1 MIAVIGAASPAGA
14 AFCRAL
20 KQQGRPFVPVVRNA
34 AHWIFTSITTEA
46 VFADLEDAPL
56 LAQRLAGAEIVVHC
70 GPARFVPAVLAAA
83 PGGARL
89 LLLGCVKN
97 DASAEAFRASGRAG
111 TMLRTSAIY
120 GTGGLEDAVQ
130 RLAAALGKNPLVS
143 LPEGVAQPIHLAD
156 LSACLLAVLDSLGD
170 TPEVID
176 VAGPAALPMAEFLAA
191 VARTAGAPAPRTEP
205 VLLDRMPFR
214 PKLAA
219 TEIEPLAQPAAID
232 IAPMQARFGLTPRP
246 FAA

>member
-14 AFCRAL
+14 ALCRAI
-20 KQQGRPFVPVVRNA
+20 KQQGRPFVPVVRHA

-46 VFADLEDAPL
+46 VFADIEDSLVLARRLE
-56 LAQRLAGAEIVVHC
+56 GAEIVVHC

-83 PGGARL
+83 PEGARF
-89 LLLGCVKN
+89 LLLGCVK
-97 DASAEAFRASGRAG
+97 DGTSAEAFRASGRAG

-120 GTGGLEDAVQ
+120 GTGVLDDRVQ
-130 RLAAALGKNPLVS
+130 SLAATLQKDPLVT

-156 LSACLLAVLDSLGD
+156 LSACLLAALDSLGD
-170 TPEVID
+170 APEVID

-191 VARTAGAPAPRTEP
+191 VARAAGAPPPRTGS

-214 PKLAA
+214 TKLAA